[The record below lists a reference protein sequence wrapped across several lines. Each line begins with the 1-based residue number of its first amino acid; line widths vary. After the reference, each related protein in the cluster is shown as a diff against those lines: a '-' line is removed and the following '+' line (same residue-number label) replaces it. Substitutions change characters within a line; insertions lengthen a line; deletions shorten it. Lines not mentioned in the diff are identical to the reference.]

1 MKDYKNCIL
10 KIIFLLLPIL
20 AISGV
25 MFSNDFSLKIIA
37 KELLFNSAIL
47 VFIVLIIHFI
57 NKKVLKNI
65 VSLLLLVPFYSI
77 LFIKI
82 FTLLSF
88 FNFIDN
94 AVLYTVFETNYY
106 ELTSFLNSYSKW
118 YHVLITTLYI
128 FCLVLLIFKAN
139 TNFKVKHTYYIE
151 IMVLICVA
159 ISYRF
164 YERSLSLLVI
174 NTFVEYKYF
183 SAEISKDIS
192 KSTSKHF
199 TNVSNNDEEA
209 LYVVIIGESTTRNN
223 MGIYGYYRDTN
234 PNLNKV
240 KNELHLF
247 QNVIS
252 PHIQTILSL
261 DKVLSMAD
269 YQHPENNKLGTVLQ
283 LANQAG
289 FETYWLSNQKP
300 IGAYESMVSL
310 YAKASKN
317 RFYVS
322 NIYEDANKYDE
333 ILLPKLKETIN
344 KKASKKMI
352 FLHLEGCHISY
363 HKKYPESFNFFT
375 DTPKTK
381 FNSAKAHQTINE
393 YDNAVRYND
402 FVVSEVID
410 LVKKANKNSYVMY
423 FSDHGEEV
431 FKEYDYFGHH
441 ESIGSNAM
449 FEIPFMV
456 WTSDKYNEK
465 ATIRFQDKL
474 NRKYNLEDF
483 IYSFSELSRIEFDQF
498 QPEKSIFNIN
508 FKFKKRIILKEED
521 YDQRVQKK

>member
-10 KIIFLLLPIL
+10 IIIFLLLPIL

-106 ELTSFLNSYSKW
+106 ELTGFLNSYSKW
-118 YHVLITTLYI
+118 YHALIAVLYI

-223 MGIYGYYRDTN
+223 MEIYGYYRNTN
-234 PNLNKV
+234 PQLNKI

-247 QNVIS
+247 NNVIS
-252 PHIQTILSL
+252 PHTHTILSL

-269 YQHPENNKLGTVLQ
+269 YYHPENNKLGTVIQ

-289 FETYWLSNQKP
+289 FETHWLSNQKP
-300 IGAYESMVSL
+300 IGAYESLISL

-317 RFYVS
+317 QFYVS
-322 NIYEDANKYDE
+322 NFVGNTNRYDE
-333 ILLPKLKETIN
+333 VLLPKLQKTIK
-344 KKASKKMI
+344 KKALKKMI

-363 HKKYPESFNFFT
+363 NKKYPESFNFFNNK
-375 DTPKTK
+375 PITK
-381 FNSAKAHQTINE
+381 YNSSEAHQIINE

-402 FVVSEVID
+402 FVVSSIIE
-410 LVKKANKNSYVMY
+410 LVKEANINSYVLY

-431 FKEYDYFGHH
+431 FNEYDYFGHH

-449 FEIPFMV
+449 FEIPFIL
-456 WTSDKYNEK
+456 WLSDQYKK
-465 ATIRFQDKL
+465 KSTINFQKKL
-474 NRKYNLEDF
+474 DRKYNLEDF
-483 IYSFSELSRIEFDQF
+483 IYSFSELSRIQFDQF
-498 QPEKSIFNIN
+498 QPEKSIFNTD
-508 FKFKKRIILKEED
+508 FRFKKRLILKNVD
-521 YDQRVQKK
+521 YDERIKEK